1 MSGDRPPPRDP
12 AIRGDP
18 VAPHDGERRPNR
30 EVDET
35 TSTVTNDFLFL
46 FRKNYYFPNDVKTMV
61 PMMSDRANLPPPGY
75 VIVSEAHLRAGLCF
89 PPPTELIE
97 VLQRCGVN
105 LFQLSFR
112 AMSVAM
118 GLIALFRDRGA
129 TMTPEHLSR
138 MGKFTSDTSGRVTFR
153 SKWLDVRTR
162 DPSKNWVNAF
172 FFVKNDWGLMEK
184 WGKMRDLPSPLH
196 VSEEDIMRILKVS
209 DLEHLLFEVRHMS
222 KYTEEEFLF
231 KVEISFHIGRSDARK
246 LKPTSRIPEPPALT
260 SKAAPKRPARGDDP
274 QASKKKRLEETNTDK
289 TLPDSSPAKLHI
301 PEDVMNHQCLGH
313 NKTSNLL
320 SRLGIE
326 INDWNSEFVKIKYLQ
341 GEFKRKYEQNVKEV
355 KVLEDELSDCRIE
368 LANTMRSVSL
378 QNRQADRHQ
387 IDLEEA
393 QATITRLLKEQKVS
407 EEKIVSLEAKDKKS
421 QAIIAEK
428 EVALSS
434 LEPSRVIEDFKKS
447 IAFKTIVQ
455 DHVEEARDHIYAIEV
470 KGLEQQCTEDG
481 FIRGFF
487 KGVRLM
493 QRKIGV
499 SAEEVTTSQASA
511 DFPSGSNGDEVESD
525 LRKVLDLD
533 ADDEIVDV
541 E

>member
-1 MSGDRPPPRDP
+1 MSGDRPPLRDS

-18 VAPHDGERRPNR
+18 VAPHDGEQRPNR
-30 EVDET
+30 EVDVSA
-35 TSTVTNDFLFL
+35 STVTNDFIFL

-61 PMMSDRANLPPPGY
+61 PRMSDRANLPPLGY
-75 VIVSEAHLRAGLCF
+75 VTVSEAHLRAGLRF

-97 VLQRCGVN
+97 VLQWCGVSI
-105 LFQLSFR
+105 FQLSFR

-129 TMTPEHLSR
+129 TMTPDIFH
-138 MGKFTSDTSGRVTFR
+138 G
-153 SKWLDVRTR
+153 W
-162 DPSKNWVNAF
+162 
-172 FFVKNDWGLMEK
+172 NDWGLIEK

-196 VSEEDIMRILKVS
+196 VSEEDIIRILKVS

-231 KVEISFHIGRSDARK
+231 KVGISFHTGRSDARK
-246 LKPTSRIPEPPALT
+246 LKPTSRIPEPPAPT
-260 SKAAPKRPARGDDP
+260 SKVAPKRPARVDDP
-274 QASKKKRLEETNTDK
+274 PISKKKRLEETNTDK
-289 TLPDSSPAKLHI
+289 TLPDSSLAKLHI

-313 NKTSNLL
+313 NKTSSLL

-326 INDWNSEFVKIKYLQ
+326 INDWNSEFVRIKYLQ
-341 GEFKRKYEQNVKEV
+341 GEFKRKYEQKVKEV
-355 KVLEDELSDCRIE
+355 KVLEDELSDCRTE

-393 QATITRLLKEQKVS
+393 HATITRLLREQKVS
-407 EEKIVSLEAKDKKS
+407 EEKIASLEAKDKES

-428 EVALSS
+428 EAALSS
-434 LEPSRVIEDFKKS
+434 SEPSRVIEDFKKS

-493 QRKIGV
+493 QRKTGV
-499 SAEEVTTSQASA
+499 SVEEVTPSQASA
-511 DFPSGSNGDEVESD
+511 DFPSGSDGDEVESD

>member
-18 VAPHDGERRPNR
+18 VAPHDGEQRPNK
-30 EVDET
+30 EVDVSA
-35 TSTVTNDFLFL
+35 STVTNDFMFL

-61 PMMSDRANLPPPGY
+61 PRMSDRANLPPAGY
-75 VIVSEAHLRAGLCF
+75 VTVSEAHLRAGLRF

-97 VLQRCGVN
+97 VLQWCGVSI
-105 LFQLSFR
+105 FQLSFR

-153 SKWLDVRTR
+153 SKLLDVRTR
-162 DPSKNWVNAF
+162 DSSKNWVNAF
-172 FFVKNDWGLMEK
+172 FFVKNDWGLIEK

-196 VSEEDIMRILKVS
+196 VSEEDIIRILKVS

-231 KVEISFHIGRSDARK
+231 KVGISFHTGRSDARK
-246 LKPTSRIPEPPALT
+246 LKPTSRIPEPPAPT
-260 SKAAPKRPARGDDP
+260 SKAAPKRPARVDDP
-274 QASKKKRLEETNTDK
+274 PISKKKRLEGTNTDK
-289 TLPDSSPAKLHI
+289 TLPDSSPAKIHI
-301 PEDVMNHQCLGH
+301 PDDVMNHQCLGH

-320 SRLGIE
+320 SRAVIAV
-326 INDWNSEFVKIKYLQ
+326 NDWNTEFVKIKYLQ
-341 GEFKRKYEQNVKEV
+341 GEFKRKYDQKVKEV
-355 KVLEDELSDCRIE
+355 KVLEDELSECRTE
-368 LANTMRSVSL
+368 LANSMRSVTL
-378 QNRQADRHQ
+378 RNQQADRHQ

-393 QATITRLLKEQKVS
+393 HATITRLLRERKVS
-407 EEKIVSLEAKDKKS
+407 EEKIASLETKDRES

-428 EVALSS
+428 EAALSS
-434 LEPSRVIEDFKKS
+434 SEPSRVIEDFKKS

-455 DHVEEARDHIYAIEV
+455 DRVEEARDHIYAIEV

-493 QRKIGV
+493 QRKTGV
-499 SAEEVTTSQASA
+499 PAEEVTPSQASA
-511 DFPSGSNGDEVESD
+511 DFPSGSDGDEVESD